1 MGHDETTYNFQN
13 RFLSLSNGKMCK
25 YDAMAV

>member
-1 MGHDETTYNFQN
+1 MGHDKTTYNFQN
-13 RFLSLSNGKMCK
+13 RFLSLSNGEMGQ